1 VSLKFVT
8 YFYFR
13 LFNLFIGDGCLIN
26 GQVLFVCVYLSSDM
40 RGNIHKRLVSS
51 TVDEM
56 AIKSVIGA
64 GVVPCV
70 WRRHRYV
77 AKEAVLIVQFGKR

>member
-1 VSLKFVT
+1 
-8 YFYFR
+8 
-13 LFNLFIGDGCLIN
+13 
-26 GQVLFVCVYLSSDM
+26 M
-40 RGNIHKRLVSS
+40 RRNILERLVSS

-64 GVVPCV
+64 GVVSCV

-77 AKEAVLIVQFGKR
+77 AKEAVLIVQS